1 MKGEALCRGSRLMG
15 RTGKSPSLLSAQHHG
30 HRRHTYPPF
39 KLVLQQAYN
48 HRADVVAKYHKVS
61 AREATP
67 RMASHEE
74 TFETLF
80 SERDTGILCHVFKLA
95 AYLDSAGAP

>member
-1 MKGEALCRGSRLMG
+1 MQ
-15 RTGKSPSLLSAQHHG
+15 GKQVNGTHWEVSVLAQRPAPWSSSAHISPH
-30 HRRHTYPPF
+30 YPPF

-61 AREATP
+61 ACEATP